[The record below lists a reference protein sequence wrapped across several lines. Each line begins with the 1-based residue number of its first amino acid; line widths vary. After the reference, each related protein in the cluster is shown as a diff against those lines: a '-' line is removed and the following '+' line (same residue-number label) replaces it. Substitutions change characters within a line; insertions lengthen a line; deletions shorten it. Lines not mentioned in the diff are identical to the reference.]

1 MPNQKGY
8 IYAEVTVNDSATFY
22 DEYFPRVSLLLEQ
35 YGAKFLIVDEK
46 PEVIE
51 GGRDVKRVVLFEF
64 ESPEKALQSSSENDK
79 IGYRELDNLN
89 WLGFASK
96 SC

>member
-46 PEVIE
+46 PEV
-51 GGRDVKRVVLFEF
+51 LFEF